1 MSENIFDARKLR
13 RLMFLSGILGIAA
26 GITAVLFQYMVEYG
40 IQFCFNRLVGI
51 SQDGPVYRE
60 TAKSFTPW
68 LIIFKNFKGLVF

>member
-40 IQFCFNRLVGI
+40 IQFYFNRL
-51 SQDGPVYRE
+51 E
-60 TAKSFTPW
+60 
-68 LIIFKNFKGLVF
+68 L